1 MQTTSNATLFQT
13 SYSEALGAYRARK
26 AVHTSGLVSPNDA
39 SSTLTANQRYG
50 YPIHLNPNFGTA
62 VVENPDDLAVE
73 GSGADGGR
81 YRVLDMKV
89 DEERWIWTSEAGG
102 VVRQVD
108 VESGV
113 VRAVYRGAKAPV
125 PGFDFITTEGGGKLL
140 VTGSW
145 DRAIRVYRV
154 VDRNDDDDKVV
165 YPTPVLTVPNAM
177 DDFIKCVHVFLSD
190 GKPYIATAGSD
201 KSIIVWDASPLLNSS
216 TPTTLR
222 SLHQSKPHLRPINT
236 LSSLTTLRGT
246 THLYSADSMGRILE
260 HTLNPKSLR
269 LEVLREIQGFS
280 TAVYDLK
287 LGFARVDESDSAN
300 WKEDEFV
307 SEVKEDDEGERFRLV
322 GEIWACSGDKSA
334 AGYRLSPSL
343 QPSSG
348 KSSSKTI
355 PLGTQ
360 PPLSTPYIHL
370 PHTDFVKSILPLPLF
385 PTTNLSSI
393 ITGGSDEH
401 LHIYPTPSS
410 PPILIEAH
418 WHELTSL
425 ALYIRP
431 PSPNSPILPPSSTPE
446 VWIISASLDAS
457 IRRFNLATLPSFP
470 PPQLVKPSPD
480 DSEKPHQQQW
490 NQYSIPPTA
499 HSKLP
504 TDDATQM
511 TAEEEAELAELMD
524 SDDN

>member
-26 AVHTSGLVSPNDA
+26 AVHTSGLVSPTD
-39 SSTLTANQRYG
+39 SSSSLTANERYG

-81 YRVLDMKV
+81 YRVLEMKV
-89 DEERWIWTSEAGG
+89 EGGWIWTSEAGG
-102 VVRQVD
+102 VVRQMD

-140 VTGSW
+140 ITGSW

-165 YPTPVLTVPNAM
+165 YPAPVLTLPNAM
-177 DDFIKCVHVFLSD
+177 NDFIKCVHVFLSD
-190 GKPYIATAGSD
+190 GQPYIATAGSD
-201 KSIIVWDASPLLNSS
+201 KSIVVWDASPLLTG

-260 HTLNPKSLR
+260 HTLNPTTLR
-269 LEVLREIQGFS
+269 LEILREIQGFS
-280 TAVYDLK
+280 TAIYDLK
-287 LGFARVDESDSAN
+287 LGFARVDESDSAH

-343 QPSSG
+343 QNPSS
-348 KSSSKTI
+348 KTSSKTI

-370 PHTDFVKSILPLPLF
+370 AHPDFVKSILPLPLF
-385 PTTNLSSI
+385 PTTPPLPHI

-401 LHIYPTPSS
+401 LHVYPSPSS
-410 PPILIEAH
+410 TRILIEAH
-418 WHELTSL
+418 WHEITSL
-425 ALYIRP
+425 ALYSRP
-431 PSPNSPILPPSSTPE
+431 PNPHSTILPTSDKTE
-446 VWIISASLDAS
+446 IWIISASLDAS
-457 IRRFNLATLPSFP
+457 IRRFNLSTLSALPK
-470 PPQLVKPSPD
+470 PQLVKPSPN
-480 DSEKPHQQQW
+480 DSSKPDQQHW
-490 NQYSIPPTA
+490 DQYSIPPPT

-504 TDDATQM
+504 TDDANQM